1 MGAAFQ
7 LSVEHRMTMRPED
20 AADAN
25 CTAPGTIAPEAS
37 AHAPSVRLTGIDTN
51 LIESGILL
59 QGVLQSSGDC
69 IKILD
74 LDAKLVFMSAG
85 GLEVM
90 EVDDFKKLAGCSW
103 LDFWKGEKEEDARAA
118 IAVARAGGS
127 GRFQGWCRT
136 AKGTPKWWDVQVTS
150 INDQDG
156 RPQRLLAISRDLTE
170 IKRAE
175 ENQQLLVSE
184 MRHRVNNLLA
194 VVQAIANQTFRD
206 DGLPLSQARQSF
218 AERLLALSRT
228 HDILQNKSSEA
239 VGLRGLI
246 SGVLAPYDL
255 AFSRVSLD
263 GPELQVTGRQALP
276 LTLVLHELTT
286 NATKYGALSNDKG
299 HLAISWR
306 VAADV
311 PSQRRDLAL
320 SWTESGGPVVELPTR
335 KGFGSRLIAYSAADL
350 GGTLHI
356 AYEPSGLQ
364 CTLDMPIDD
373 SEPDGMPDRPDSVS

>member
-1 MGAAFQ
+1 
-7 LSVEHRMTMRPED
+7 
-20 AADAN
+20 
-25 CTAPGTIAPEAS
+25 
-37 AHAPSVRLTGIDTN
+37 
-51 LIESGILL
+51 
-59 QGVLQSSGDC
+59 
-69 IKILD
+69 
-74 LDAKLVFMSAG
+74 
-85 GLEVM
+85 
-90 EVDDFKKLAGCSW
+90 
-103 LDFWKGEKEEDARAA
+103 
-118 IAVARAGGS
+118 
-127 GRFQGWCRT
+127 
-136 AKGTPKWWDVQVTS
+136 
-150 INDQDG
+150 
-156 RPQRLLAISRDLTE
+156 LTE

-175 ENQQLLVSE
+175 ESQQLLVSE

-206 DGLPLSQARQSF
+206 DGLPLSKARQSF
-218 AERLLALSRT
+218 AERLFALSRT

-255 AFSRVSLD
+255 ASSRVSLD
-263 GPELQVTGRQALP
+263 GPELQVSGRQALP

-299 HLAISWR
+299 HLAISWSI
-306 VAADV
+306 AADA

-320 SWTESGGPVVELPTR
+320 SWTESGGPAVEPPTR

-356 AYEPSGLQ
+356 AYEPSGLR

-373 SEPDGMPDRPDSVS
+373 SEPGGMPDRPGSIG

>member
-1 MGAAFQ
+1 M
-7 LSVEHRMTMRPED
+7 
-20 AADAN
+20 
-25 CTAPGTIAPEAS
+25 
-37 AHAPSVRLTGIDTN
+37 TGIDTN
-51 LIESGILL
+51 LVESGVLL
-59 QGVLQSSGDC
+59 HGVLQSSSDC
-69 IKILD
+69 IKVLD
-74 LDAKLVFMSAG
+74 LDARLVFMSAG

-118 IAVARAGGS
+118 IAVARAGGL

-156 RPQRLLAISRDLTE
+156 RPQQLLAISRDLTE

-175 ENQQLLVSE
+175 ESQQLLVSE

-206 DGLPLSQARQSF
+206 DGLPLSNARQSF
-218 AERLLALSRT
+218 SERLLALSRT
-228 HDILQNKSSEA
+228 HDILQKKSSEA
-239 VGLRGLI
+239 VGLHGLI

-255 AFSRVSLD
+255 TSSRVSLE

-286 NATKYGALSNDKG
+286 NATKYGALSNDNG
-299 HLAISWR
+299 HLAICWR
-306 VAADV
+306 IAAGA
-311 PSQRRDLAL
+311 PSQPRRLVL
-320 SWTESGGPVVELPTR
+320 NWTEAGGPVVEPPTR
-335 KGFGSRLIAYSAADL
+335 KGFGSRLITYSAADL
-350 GGTLHI
+350 GGALHI
-356 AYEPSGLQ
+356 AYEPSGLR

-373 SEPDGMPDRPDSVS
+373 SESGTAPGGSDSVR